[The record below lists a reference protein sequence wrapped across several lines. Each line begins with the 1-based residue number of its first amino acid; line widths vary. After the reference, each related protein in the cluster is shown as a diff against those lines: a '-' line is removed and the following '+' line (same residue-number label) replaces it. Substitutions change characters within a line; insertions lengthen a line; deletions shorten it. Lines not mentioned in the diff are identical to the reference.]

1 MNKESHITPFVIDIL
16 NPTASIGF
24 NNKERESFL
33 NRLNKFAPDVS
44 LALALIHH
52 MTLSGNVPFEMSA
65 KFFSKFSKNLII
77 EFPGR
82 EDSWVQ
88 RLLNTKG
95 EFKSHFDFYTV
106 ENFEKGY
113 SDYFTIVEKA
123 KIQDSHRLLFLLKAK
138 E

>member
-1 MNKESHITPFVIDIL
+1 MKQINILPFVLDVL
-16 NPTASIGF
+16 NPSPAIGV
-24 NNKERESFL
+24 NNEERKSFIE
-33 NRLNKFAPDVS
+33 RITKFQPDVTF
-44 LALALIHH
+44 ALALIHH

-77 EFPGR
+77 EFPDR

-113 SDYFTIVEKA
+113 SDYFTVNEKI
-123 KIQDSHRLLFLLKAK
+123 KIKDSYRILYLLKTK
-138 E
+138 